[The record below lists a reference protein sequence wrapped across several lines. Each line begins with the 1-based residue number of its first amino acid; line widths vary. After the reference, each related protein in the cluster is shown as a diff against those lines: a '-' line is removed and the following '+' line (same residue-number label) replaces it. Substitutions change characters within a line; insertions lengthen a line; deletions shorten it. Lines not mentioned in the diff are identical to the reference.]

1 MKIGILCYASIGG
14 SGVVATE
21 LATALASAGHR
32 VHLVSSETPF
42 RLNEFHADLS
52 FHQVTTPA
60 YPLFREPQYL
70 LSLANTV
77 VQVGR
82 EFNLDIIH
90 AHYAI
95 PHATAALLAKQVL
108 QATACGPVPKV
119 VTTLHGTDI
128 TLVGN
133 DPSYSEIVAYSIES
147 SDVIT
152 AVSNSLRAATEH
164 ELGIDREIE
173 VIPNFLDCGVFRRLD
188 VPHLRARLSQ
198 GETTKVVTH
207 VSNLRPVKR
216 IDTVMRV
223 FALVSREVASRLVIV
238 GDGPELGTVYRM
250 GRELGIAHLVD
261 AMGAQDAVIPL
272 LSASDL
278 FLLPSAQES
287 FGLAA
292 LEAMACEVPVVASD
306 VGGLPEVIE
315 TGRSGYLHPVDD
327 VDGMAESALRLLT
340 DATLHQQVAAAARQR
355 VTEHFCVDRVLP
367 MYEQCYERVLDRE
380 DASSTPN
387 SKLQTPKAFRTTD
400 F

>member
-1 MKIGILCYASIGG
+1 VKIGILCYASVGG

-21 LATALASAGHR
+21 LAKALAAAGHR
-32 VHLVSSETPF
+32 VHLVSSDTPF

-52 FHQVTTPA
+52 FHQVQTPA

-70 LSLANTV
+70 LSLANSV

-108 QATACGPVPKV
+108 RATQCGPVPKV

-133 DPSYSEIVAYSIES
+133 DPSYSEIVAFSIES
-147 SDVIT
+147 SDAIT
-152 AVSNSLRAATEH
+152 AVSNSLRAATYA
-164 ELGIDREIE
+164 ELGVEREIS

-188 VPHLRARLSQ
+188 VPQLRARLSH
-198 GETTKVVTH
+198 GESAKVIVH

-216 IDTVMRV
+216 IDTVMAV
-223 FALVSREVASRLVIV
+223 FARVAREIPSRLLIV
-238 GDGPELGTVYRM
+238 GDGPELGTVYRL
-250 GRELGIAHLVD
+250 GRELGVSELVD

-278 FLLPSAQES
+278 LLLPSAQES

-292 LEAMACEVPVVASD
+292 LEAMACEVPVVASN

-315 TGRSGYLHPVDD
+315 HGRSGFLHPVED
-327 VDGMAESALRLLT
+327 VEGMTDSAMRLLA
-340 DATLHQQVAAAARQR
+340 DPDLHRTMTRAARQR
-355 VTEHFCVDRVLP
+355 VVEHFCVDRILP
-367 MYEQCYERVLDRE
+367 MYEDCYERVL
-380 DASSTPN
+380 T
-387 SKLQTPKAFRTTD
+387 
-400 F
+400 

>member
-1 MKIGILCYASIGG
+1 MKIGILCYASVGG

-21 LATALASAGHR
+21 LAKALAAAGHR
-32 VHLVSSETPF
+32 VHLVSSDTPF

-52 FHQVTTPA
+52 FHQVQTPA

-108 QATACGPVPKV
+108 RTTECGPVPKV

-147 SDVIT
+147 SDAVT
-152 AVSNSLRAATEH
+152 AVSTSLRAATQT
-164 ELGIDREIE
+164 ELGVQREIT

-188 VPHLRARLSQ
+188 VPQLRTRFSQ
-198 GETTKVVTH
+198 GETSKVIAH

-216 IDTVMRV
+216 VDTVMAV
-223 FALVSREVASRLVIV
+223 FARIAKTVPSRLLIV
-238 GDGPELGTVYRM
+238 GDGPDLGTVYRL
-250 GRELGIAHLVD
+250 GRELGISHLVD

-292 LEAMACEVPVVASD
+292 LEAMACEVPVIASA
-306 VGGLPEVIE
+306 VGGLPEVVE
-315 TGRSGYLHPVDD
+315 SGKSGFLHPLDD
-327 VDGMAESALRLLT
+327 VEGMAASAVRLLT
-340 DATLHQQVAAAARQR
+340 DDALHRRIAIAARQR
-355 VTEHFCVDRVLP
+355 VVNEFCVDRVLP
-367 MYEQCYERVLDRE
+367 MYEDCYERVM
-380 DASSTPN
+380 
-387 SKLQTPKAFRTTD
+387 QC
-400 F
+400 

>member
-1 MKIGILCYASIGG
+1 MKIGILCYASVGG

-21 LATALASAGHR
+21 LAKALAASGHR
-32 VHLVSSETPF
+32 VHLVSSDTPF

-52 FHQVTTPA
+52 FHQVQTPA

-108 QATACGPVPKV
+108 RTTECGQVPKV

-147 SDVIT
+147 SDAIT
-152 AVSNSLRAATEH
+152 AVSNSLRVATQT
-164 ELGIDREIE
+164 ELGVDREIE
-173 VIPNFLDCGVFRRLD
+173 VIPNFLDCGVFCRID
-188 VPHLRARLSQ
+188 VPLLRARFSQ
-198 GETTKVVTH
+198 GETVKVVSH

-223 FALVSREVASRLVIV
+223 FARVAQTVPARLLIA
-238 GDGPELGTVYRM
+238 GDGPELGTIYRL
-250 GRELGIAHLVD
+250 GRELSISHLVD
-261 AMGAQDAVIPL
+261 ALGAQDAVIPL

-292 LEAMACEVPVVASD
+292 LEAMACEVPVVASN

-315 TGRSGYLHPVDD
+315 TGTSGFLHDVDD
-327 VDGMAESALRLLT
+327 EDGMVESSIRLLT
-340 DATLHQQVAAAARQR
+340 DPDLHARVARAARKR
-355 VTEHFCVDRVLP
+355 VTRHFCVDRVRP
-367 MYEQCYERVLDRE
+367 MYEACYGRVLNGG
-380 DASSTPN
+380 S
-387 SKLQTPKAFRTTD
+387 
-400 F
+400 

>member
-1 MKIGILCYASIGG
+1 MKIGILCYASVGG

-21 LATALASAGHR
+21 LAKALASAGHR
-32 VHLVSSETPF
+32 VHLVSSDTPF

-52 FHQVTTPA
+52 FHQVQTPA

-108 QATACGPVPKV
+108 RATECGPVPKV

-147 SDVIT
+147 SDAVT
-152 AVSNSLRAATEH
+152 AVSTSLRTATH
-164 ELGIDREIE
+164 RELGVQREIT

-188 VPHLRARLSQ
+188 VAPLRERFSQ
-198 GETTKVVTH
+198 GQTSKVIAH

-216 IDTVMRV
+216 VDTVMAV
-223 FALVSREVASRLVIV
+223 FARIAKTVPSRLLIV
-238 GDGPELGTVYRM
+238 GDGPELGTVYRL
-250 GRELGIAHLVD
+250 GRELGISHLVD

-272 LSASDL
+272 LSAADL
-278 FLLPSAQES
+278 FLLPSSQES

-292 LEAMACEVPVVASD
+292 LEAMACEVPVVASN

-315 TGRSGYLHPVDD
+315 SGESGFLHRVDD
-327 VDGMAESALRLLT
+327 VEGMAASAVRLLT
-340 DATLHQQVAAAARQR
+340 DDALHRRIAVTARQR
-355 VTEHFCVDRVLP
+355 VVDEFCVDRVLP
-367 MYEQCYERVLDRE
+367 MYEDCYERVL
-380 DASSTPN
+380 S
-387 SKLQTPKAFRTTD
+387 
-400 F
+400 

>member
-1 MKIGILCYASIGG
+1 MKIGILCYASVGG

-21 LATALASAGHR
+21 LAKALAAAGHR
-32 VHLVSSETPF
+32 VHLVSSDAPF

-52 FHQVTTPA
+52 FHQVNTPA

-82 EFNLDIIH
+82 EHNLDIIH

-108 QATACGPVPKV
+108 DATGCGPVPKV

-147 SDVIT
+147 SDAVT
-152 AVSNSLRAATEH
+152 AVSNSLRDATQT
-164 ELGIDREIE
+164 ELGVVRDIA

-188 VPHLRARLSQ
+188 VPHLRSRFSQ
-198 GETTKVVTH
+198 GESMKVIAH

-216 IDTVMRV
+216 VDTVMAV
-223 FALVSREVASRLVIV
+223 FARVNRQVPSRLLIV
-238 GDGPELGTVYRM
+238 GDGPELGTVYRL
-250 GRELGIAHLVD
+250 GRELGISHLVD
-261 AMGAQDAVIPL
+261 AMGSQDAVIPL
-272 LSASDL
+272 LSAADL
-278 FLLPSAQES
+278 FLLPSSQES

-292 LEAMACEVPVVASD
+292 LEAMACQVPVVASD

-315 TGRSGYLHPVDD
+315 SGRSGFLHPVDD
-327 VDGMAESALRLLT
+327 VEGMAASAVHLLT
-340 DATLHQQVAAAARQR
+340 DETTHRRVAVAARQR
-355 VTEHFCVDRVLP
+355 VADQFCVDRVLP
-367 MYEQCYERVLDRE
+367 MYEECYERVLTSD
-380 DASSTPN
+380 
-387 SKLQTPKAFRTTD
+387 
-400 F
+400 

>member
-1 MKIGILCYASIGG
+1 MKIGILCYASVGG

-21 LATALASAGHR
+21 LAKALASAGHR
-32 VHLVSSETPF
+32 VHLVSSDTPF

-52 FHQVTTPA
+52 FHQVQTPA

-108 QATACGPVPKV
+108 HATACGPVPRV

-147 SDVIT
+147 SDAVT
-152 AVSNSLRAATEH
+152 AVSSSLRAATQT
-164 ELGIDREIE
+164 ELGVQRDIA

-188 VPHLRARLSQ
+188 VPHLRARFSQ
-198 GETTKVVTH
+198 EGRVKVIAH

-216 IDTVMRV
+216 IDTVMHV
-223 FALVSREVASRLVIV
+223 FARIAKEIPSRLLIV
-238 GDGPELGTVYRM
+238 GDGPELGTVYRL
-250 GRELGIAHLVD
+250 GRELGITHLVD
-261 AMGAQDAVIPL
+261 AVGAQDAVIPL
-272 LSASDL
+272 LSAADL
-278 FLLPSAQES
+278 LLLPSAQES

-315 TGRSGYLHPVDD
+315 NGESGFLHPLND
-327 VDGMAESALRLLT
+327 VEGMAATGVRLLT
-340 DATLHQQVAAAARQR
+340 DDDLHRRIAIAARQR
-355 VTEHFCVDRVLP
+355 VVDHFCVDRVLP
-367 MYEQCYERVLDRE
+367 MYEECYEKVL
-380 DASSTPN
+380 S
-387 SKLQTPKAFRTTD
+387 
-400 F
+400 